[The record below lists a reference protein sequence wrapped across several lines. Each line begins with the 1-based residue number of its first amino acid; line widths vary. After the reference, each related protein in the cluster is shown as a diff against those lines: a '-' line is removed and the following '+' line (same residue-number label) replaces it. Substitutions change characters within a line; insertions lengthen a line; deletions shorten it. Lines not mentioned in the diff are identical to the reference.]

1 MQEITPYEYRIRK
14 AVEQWLKRALLA
26 EPEFL
31 QVVSWGNSEWGKRN
45 CPQVDENL
53 VCNFMEYCA
62 GIYDLHDLLAQ
73 ALIDVINKDIRYE
86 TVAVWNKAYSSSDI
100 DVAGSS

>member
-26 EPEFL
+26 EPEL
-31 QVVSWGNSEWGKRN
+31 A
-45 CPQVDENL
+45 DEKL
-53 VCNFMEYCA
+53 VHDFMEYYA

-86 TVAVWNKAYSSSDI
+86 TVAVWDKAYSSSDI
-100 DVAGSS
+100 DAAGSS